1 MFSGSIGEEQDNA
14 MQRRILLRKQRDEE
28 RRIRLLNARERV
40 MGVDVNALQQQINEK
55 KAAKAAEK
63 AADALY
69 ASTNVAIKNVLE
81 EENLRVQE
89 EQFLRKMELQSAWD
103 IQMANGTNCI
113 VSRIVPVSM
122 GNRTIVGA
130 IVIFCRNRKSSKW
143 PFRRSSYLLDGC
155 PDGSRKTTV

>member
-40 MGVDVNALQQQINEK
+40 MGVDLNVLQQQIDEK

-103 IQMANGTNCI
+103 IQMANKEYTLTHRLNNPNELKNEGPARSGDYDPRCGPSSMQIFAGEGT
-113 VSRIVPVSM
+113 
-122 GNRTIVGA
+122 
-130 IVIFCRNRKSSKW
+130 
-143 PFRRSSYLLDGC
+143 
-155 PDGSRKTTV
+155 